1 MSTLGRP
8 KGEHGGA
15 KHEGIPMSSTLSTTH
30 PLARMLVTIVRAQ
43 RPWQLLLFVLIGVV
57 CYLAITPNPPKSAD
71 LGWDKLNHATAF
83 ATLTVAGCFAF
94 PGSWRTVLWVLL
106 GLLALGGLIEV
117 VQYFVPGRN
126 CELLDVVAD
135 AVGMGIGAT
144 VALLTM
150 KLVRR
155 AEAAPA

>member
-1 MSTLGRP
+1 MSTQGRP
-8 KGEHGGA
+8 KGDYRCS
-15 KHEGIPMSSTLSTTH
+15 KHEGSPMSSTLSTSN
-30 PLARMLVTIVRAQ
+30 PLARMLVAIVRAR
-43 RPWQLLLFVLIGVV
+43 RPWQLLLVVLIGVV
-57 CYLAITPNPPKSAD
+57 CYLAMTPNPPPSAD
-71 LGWDKLNHATAF
+71 LGWDKLNHAAAF

-117 VQYFVPGRN
+117 VQYFVPGRS
-126 CELLDVVAD
+126 CDLLDVVAD

-144 VALLTM
+144 VALLTL